1 VDVIAPAPVKDISAP
16 TAPRSSPTSRTA
28 LALAAFLVVAGLA
41 HFAFP
46 RTYER
51 IVPRFA
57 GDPVFW
63 VRWTG
68 VAELACAALLV
79 NRGTRRVGALLT
91 IAILVAV
98 FPANI
103 KMALDGGIPGKGFP
117 LGSPV
122 VAWLRLPLQVP
133 MIIWAWRASRPS

>member
-1 VDVIAPAPVKDISAP
+1 MLGSKVADCRA
-16 TAPRSSPTSRTA
+16 SRTA
-28 LALAAFLVVAGLA
+28 YALATFMLAAGLA

-46 RTYER
+46 RTYMR
-51 IVPRFA
+51 IVPTSL
-57 GDPVFW
+57 GDGAFW

-68 VAELACAALLV
+68 VGEIVCAGLLAA
-79 NRGTRRVGALLT
+79 RRTRRAGALT
-91 IAILVAV
+91 TMAVLVVV

-103 KMALDGGIPGKGFP
+103 KMAVDGGIPGAAFP

-133 MIIWAWRASRPS
+133 LLLWARHIAARAGRRCSAGGGSR